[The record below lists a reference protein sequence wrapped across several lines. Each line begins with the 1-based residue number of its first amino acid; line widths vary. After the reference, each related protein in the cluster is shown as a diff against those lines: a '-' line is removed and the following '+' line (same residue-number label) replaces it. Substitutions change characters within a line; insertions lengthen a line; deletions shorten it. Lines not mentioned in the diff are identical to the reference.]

1 MRPGMVFEQS
11 PTLRTVSIM
20 PGMDLRAPE
29 RQDTSRGFCRS
40 PNFIPISASVLA
52 SAVSTSFF
60 RLAGDFD
67 VFLKKSTQ
75 HSVLMA
81 KPAGT
86 GKPNRHISARLAPL
100 PPSRFFM
107 PALPSVFFRPGP
119 NKYTY
124 FLDLVLFAG
133 FLAGMA
139 GILLGCCGYPVKFMH
154 RNCKITRQ

>member
-29 RQDTSRGFCRS
+29 RQDTNKGFCRS
-40 PNFIPISASVLA
+40 PNFMPINVSVLA
-52 SAVSTSFF
+52 SADSTSFF
-60 RLAGDFD
+60 RLAGNFD
-67 VFLKKSTQ
+67 LFLKKSTQ

-86 GKPNRHISARLAPL
+86 GKPSRHISARLAPL

-107 PALPSVFFRPGP
+107 LALPSVFFRPGP

-124 FLDLVLFAG
+124 FLFLTFFAG

-139 GILLGCCGYPVKFMH
+139 GFSFVGWGYPIKFMH